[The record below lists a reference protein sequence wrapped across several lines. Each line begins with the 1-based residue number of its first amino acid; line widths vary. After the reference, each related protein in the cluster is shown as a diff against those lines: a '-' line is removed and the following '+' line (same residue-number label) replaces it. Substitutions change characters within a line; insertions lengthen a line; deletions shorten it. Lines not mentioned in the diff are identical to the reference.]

1 MDLVKQHFAK
11 HYESSLE
18 VSRHVSD
25 DLTTFFTQSGMAAE
39 VIEQLEQCLVE
50 IVNNAYEHAYL
61 LDDGKPIEVDA
72 TICENAE
79 VVIDIVNYGIPMT
92 DDEFQSA
99 VNKEVVIPDP
109 DDPSSWTISGRGFMI
124 VMQLVDALEY
134 FQEGTKSTFRLC
146 HHASQ

>member
-25 DLTTFFTQSGMAAE
+25 DLTTFLNQSGVGSE
-39 VIEQLEQCLVE
+39 VIEQLELCLVE

-72 TICENAE
+72 TVCENAE
-79 VVIDIVNYGIPMT
+79 VIIDVANYGIPMT

-109 DDPSSWTISGRGFMI
+109 DDPSSWSISGRGFMI
-124 VMQLVDALEY
+124 VTQLSDGLEY
-134 FQEGTKSTFRLC
+134 FQEGTKSTFRLSRNV
-146 HHASQ
+146 AQ